1 MQFLLASEFR
11 ALVKG
16 EPESIA
22 AELDLDGDHQ
32 ANGDSVERKRI
43 PQDTLQVSFNTQPGA
58 LSVCL
63 SKGNRIDA
71 DAFPWSVCGLL

>member
-22 AELDLDGDHQ
+22 AELDLDGGYQ
-32 ANGDSVERKRI
+32 SNGDSIERKRI
-43 PQDTLQVSFNTQPGA
+43 PQDTLQVSFNTQPCA

-63 SKGNRIDA
+63 SKSTA
-71 DAFPWSVCGLL
+71 